1 MFATN
6 IDSVFTCRVLS
17 YMYVSLESELV
28 WGVGYMSVNWAGV
41 GSCFLQVS
49 CQVSGCEEFAT
60 DQLSEL
66 VWVVCYK
73 SVRWVGVDVRS
84 CLLQV
89 SQVSGCGCG
98 ELFAKSVKWVGEWSC
113 LLQVQVSG
121 VCGCGCELFVKSN
134 VSQVNGCEVLLA
146 TCRWVWCELFA
157 TSSGCNELLAT
168 STREWVWGIAS
179 YKSVKYYGCEELL
192 LGLIQIGQMNGWCE
206 DLALHYPY
214 VF

>member
-89 SQVSGCGCG
+89 SQVSGCGCE
-98 ELFAKSVKWVGEWSC
+98 ELFATSQSGEWVLMWGVVCYKSVRWVGVDMKSC
-113 LLQVQVSG
+113 LLQVSQVS
-121 VCGCGCELFVKSN
+121 GCGCE
-134 VSQVNGCEVLLA
+134 
-146 TCRWVWCELFA
+146 ELFDRSQ
-157 TSSGCNELLAT
+157 SS
-168 STREWVWGIAS
+168 EWMWG
-179 YKSVKYYGCEELL
+179 VVC
-192 LGLIQIGQMNGWCE
+192 
-206 DLALHYPY
+206 
-214 VF
+214 